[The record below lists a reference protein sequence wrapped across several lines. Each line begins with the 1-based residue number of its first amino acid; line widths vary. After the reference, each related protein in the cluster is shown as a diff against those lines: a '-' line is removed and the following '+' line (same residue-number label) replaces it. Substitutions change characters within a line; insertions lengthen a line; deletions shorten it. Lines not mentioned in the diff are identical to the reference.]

1 MPTKISP
8 AVSSNSPRLR
18 LSLDYLIFVFMALM
32 PVVYGSFN
40 LLGISIVLI
49 SSIALI
55 RNRHNLPPL
64 SSDLRWLSYIL
75 VANLSL
81 ALFYSL
87 IGRDSFEFVRDPLKL
102 IFMIPMMLAFLLVG
116 LRPERL
122 VQGLALG
129 MIGAA
134 CIVSYQQQVL
144 GIDRPAILYNPNVF
158 SEVAMVSCALLL
170 SFVNLFAGWK
180 KVLIWLGAL
189 AAFYCVMLSQS
200 RGTLL
205 AVIPLGLIAGLVFVK
220 FSHPADSRKTV
231 SPGKYLAVIV
241 VILLLLGAG
250 FKFQVLGGMGE
261 RIAAAAESYSEY
273 RADRAQTSSLSIRLE
288 LWYSAWLS
296 FKEAPITG
304 IGSDYRVEYLA
315 KLESDGIIHLGSYP
329 WRHAHSDYLDRLQ
342 RLGLPAMLL
351 LIGLY
356 GILIR
361 IFWRGLKT
369 DNHEQFSVAQGG
381 LLVVVGY
388 ATFSITEVPLWN
400 SLTTVFFAVVISIL
414 LGILRRTQLEHG

>member
-1 MPTKISP
+1 
-8 AVSSNSPRLR
+8 
-18 LSLDYLIFVFMALM
+18 MALM
-32 PVVYGSFN
+32 PIVYSSFN
-40 LLGISIVLI
+40 ILGISIVLI
-49 SSIALI
+49 ASIALI
-55 RNRHNLPPL
+55 RNRHRLPPL

-81 ALFYSL
+81 PLFYFV
-87 IGRDSFEFVRDPLKL
+87 IGRDSFEVLRDPLKV

-134 CIVSYQQQVL
+134 CIVGYQHQVL
-144 GIDRPAILYNPNVF
+144 DIRRPAVLYNPIVL

-170 SFVNLFAGWK
+170 SIVNLFTGWK
-180 KVLIWLGAL
+180 KILLWLGAL
-189 AAFYCVMLSQS
+189 AAFYCVMLGES

-205 AVIPLGLIAGLVFVK
+205 AVIPLGLVAGLVFVK
-220 FSHPADSRKTV
+220 FSHHADSRKTV
-231 SPGKYLAVIV
+231 SPGKYLAVIG
-241 VILLLLGAG
+241 VILLLLGVG
-250 FKFQVLGGMGE
+250 FKFQVLGGMGK
-261 RIAAAAESYSEY
+261 RIADAAENYSVY
-273 RADRAQTSSLSIRLE
+273 RADRTQVSSLSVRLE

-296 FKEAPITG
+296 FKEAPLTG
-304 IGSDYRVEYLA
+304 IGSDDRVEYLA
-315 KLESDGIIHLGSYP
+315 KLESDGIIHLGSHP
-329 WRHAHSDYLDRLQ
+329 WRHTHSDYLDRLQ

-356 GILIR
+356 GILVR

-369 DNHEQFSVAQGG
+369 DNREQFSVALGG

-388 ATFSITEVPLWN
+388 ATFSITDVPLYN
-400 SLTTVFFAVVISIL
+400 SLTSVFFAVVISTL
-414 LGILRRTQLEHG
+414 LGILRRIQLEHG

>member
-8 AVSSNSPRLR
+8 AVSSNSPRLG
-18 LSLDYLIFVFMALM
+18 LSLDYLIFVFMALLLI
-32 PVVYGSFN
+32 VYGSFN
-40 LLGISIVLI
+40 ILGISIVLI
-49 SSIALI
+49 ALMALI
-55 RNRHNLPPL
+55 KNRHSLPPL
-64 SSDLRWLSYIL
+64 SSDLRWLIYIL
-75 VANLSL
+75 VANFSL
-81 ALFYSL
+81 ALFYFL
-87 IGRDSFEFVRDPLKL
+87 IGRDSFEVLRDPLKL
-102 IFMIPMMLAFLLVG
+102 IFMIPMMLAFPLVG

-122 VQGLALG
+122 AQGLALG

-144 GIDRPAILYNPNVF
+144 GIPRPAILYNPNAF

-180 KVLIWLGAL
+180 KALIWLGAL
-189 AAFYCVMLSQS
+189 AGFYCVMLSQS

-205 AVIPLGLIAGLVFVK
+205 AVIPMALIAGFVFVK

-231 SPGKYLAVIV
+231 SPGKYLAAIV

-261 RIAAAAESYSEY
+261 RIADAAENYSVY
-273 RADRAQTSSLSIRLE
+273 RADRTQFSSLSVRLE
-288 LWYSAWLS
+288 LWYSTWLS

-304 IGSDYRVEYLA
+304 IGSDDRVEYLA

-356 GILIR
+356 GILVM

-369 DNHEQFSVAQGG
+369 DSHEQFSVALGG

-388 ATFSITEVPLWN
+388 ATFSITEVPLYN
-400 SLTTVFFAVVISIL
+400 SLTSIFFAVVISTL

>member
-8 AVSSNSPRLR
+8 AVSSNSPRLG
-18 LSLDYLIFVFMALM
+18 LSLDYLIFVFMALILI
-32 PVVYGSFN
+32 VYDSFN
-40 LLGISIVLI
+40 LFGIAIVLTA
-49 SSIALI
+49 SFALI
-55 RNRHNLPPL
+55 RNRHSLPPL
-64 SSDLRWLSYIL
+64 NSDLRWLVYIL

-81 ALFYSL
+81 ALFYFV
-87 IGRDSFEFVRDPLKL
+87 IGRDSFEVLRDPLKL
-102 IFMIPMMLAFLLVG
+102 IIMIPMVLAFPLVG

-134 CIVSYQQQVL
+134 CIVGYQQQVL
-144 GIDRPAILYNPNVF
+144 GVHRPSILYNANVF

-180 KVLIWLGAL
+180 KVFIWLGAL
-189 AAFYCVMLSQS
+189 AAFYCVIISES

-205 AVIPLGLIAGLVFVK
+205 TVIPLGLIAGLVFVK
-220 FSHPADSRKTV
+220 FSHPADSRKSV
-231 SPGKYLAVIV
+231 SPGKYLAAIV
-241 VILLLLGAG
+241 VILLVLGAG
-250 FKFQVLGGMGE
+250 FKFQVLGGIGE
-261 RIAAAAESYSEY
+261 RMVAAAENYSVY
-273 RADRAQTSSLSIRLE
+273 RADRTQVSSLSIRLE

-304 IGSDYRVEYLA
+304 IGSDDRVEYLA
-315 KLESDGIIHLGSYP
+315 KLESAGIIHLGTYP

-342 RLGLPAMLL
+342 RLGLPGMLL

-369 DNHEQFSVAQGG
+369 DHHEQFSVALGW

-388 ATFSITEVPLWN
+388 ATFSITDVPLYN
-400 SLTTVFFAVVISIL
+400 SLTSVFFAVVISIL
-414 LGILRRTQLEHG
+414 LGILRRAQLEHG